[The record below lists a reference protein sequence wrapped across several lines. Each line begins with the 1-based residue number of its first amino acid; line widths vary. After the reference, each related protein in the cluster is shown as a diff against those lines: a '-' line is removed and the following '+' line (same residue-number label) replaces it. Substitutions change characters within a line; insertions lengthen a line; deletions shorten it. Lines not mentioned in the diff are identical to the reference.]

1 MQVEDNLRAGMS
13 PEEARRTALVKL
25 GGLEQTKQA
34 YRERGTVPFFESV
47 WQDLRFALRQFA
59 KNPGFACIAVFILA
73 LGLGASIAIFAF
85 VDATLLK
92 PLPYGKPSE
101 TGHRDR
107 KCGDDSARQ
116 PLVCRLPRL
125 EEPQRCIDFAGRV
138 QPARLYV
145 SARDGVQLVPGT
157 RVSDGFFKTLGVTP
171 ILGRDF
177 YAGEDLPSSPR
188 AVMLSYTGWQKWFGG
203 RSDVLGQAVTLSG
216 HSYTIVG
223 VLPRDFQFALAGSP
237 DFWTTLHVEGQCD
250 LRRSCHSL
258 TGVGRLKDGVSIE
271 KAETEL
277 KSIATQLEKQYPDS
291 NRGQGACAAAARGG
305 CRRRSS
311 DPPGTSDR
319 SGAAAADRMRECCQ
333 LAAGALGKPPARDG
347 RTRCHGRNAA
357 RLVRQFARRL
367 CAGRR
372 RHRAGPG
379 IRRSVRAS
387 SAGIH
392 HERLDGLHPVP
403 ERIGH

>member
-1 MQVEDNLRAGMS
+1 M
-13 PEEARRTALVKL
+13 
-25 GGLEQTKQA
+25 
-34 YRERGTVPFFESV
+34 PFFESV

-92 PLPYGKPSE
+92 PLPYWK
-101 TGHRDR
+101 
-107 KCGDDSARQ
+107 
-116 PLVCRLPRL
+116 
-125 EEPQRCIDFAGRV
+125 
-138 QPARLYV
+138 PARLAIVTGSVAMIPRANLSYADYLDWKSRNDV
-145 SARDGVQLVPGT
+145 LTSLDVYSQRGYMLSARDGVQLVPGT

-216 HSYTIVG
+216 QSYTIVG
-223 VLPRDFQFALAGSP
+223 VLPRDFEFALAGSP

-277 KSIATQLEKQYPDS
+277 KLIATQLEKQYPDS
-291 NRGQGACAAAARGG
+291 NRGQGAFVQPLREVIVGDV
-305 CRRRSS
+305 RP
-311 DPPGTSDR
+311 DPAGTSDR
-319 SGAAAADRMRECCQ
+319 SSAAAADRMRECCQ

-347 RTRCHGRNAA
+347 RTRCHGRNASPA
-357 RLVRQFARRL
+357 GAAICHGEL
-367 CAGRR
+367 CAGIR

-392 HERLDGLHPVP
+392 HERLDGLHPIP